1 MNFTLLVVVLLT
13 AIAFVGIVI
22 ALSNAIAP
30 RSYNAQKMEPYE
42 CGIPTRGKS
51 WMQFRV
57 GYYLFA
63 ILFLMFDV
71 ETVFLFPWAVIAR
84 DLGIAGLLSILF
96 FLLILVLGL
105 GCPLMRLGG
114 NLRQVRLQNG
124 PNNMTLH
131 VWSIRQVVE
140 IIILAVICLICII
153 IRGRKCICMMHNVL
167 RY

>member
-30 RSYNAQKMEPYE
+30 RSDTAQKMAPYE

-71 ETVFLFPWAVIAR
+71 ETAFLFPWAVVMH
-84 DLGIAGLLSILF
+84 DMGPQGLVSILF
-96 FLLILVLGL
+96 FFIILVLGL
-105 GCPLMRLGG
+105 AYA
-114 NLRQVRLQNG
+114 
-124 PNNMTLH
+124 
-131 VWSIRQVVE
+131 W
-140 IIILAVICLICII
+140 
-153 IRGRKCICMMHNVL
+153 RKGAL
-167 RY
+167 EWK